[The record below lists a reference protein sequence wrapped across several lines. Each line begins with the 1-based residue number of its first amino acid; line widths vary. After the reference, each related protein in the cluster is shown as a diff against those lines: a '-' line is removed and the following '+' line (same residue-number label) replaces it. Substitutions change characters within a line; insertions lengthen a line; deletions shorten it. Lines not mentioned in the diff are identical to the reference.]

1 MEEKNRMT
9 EYLVLLK
16 LSPSK
21 ILDAIEDLRK
31 IPKDGI
37 QGVDTYYTMNIFGT
51 WDVGVW
57 FNATNTKIAMDCV
70 HKNLTAV
77 SGVTDSYILPM
88 FPSKNNGMVEYM
100 VLLKLSPKK
109 QLDAI
114 EDLRKIPKDGIQ
126 GVDTYYTM
134 NIFGTW
140 DVGVWFN
147 AENATIA
154 MDFVHNTLREVSGVV
169 DSYTLPMFPQY
180 HTVNKTEKKIDSKPE
195 KVHEDQKKIV
205 LEATH

>member
-1 MEEKNRMT
+1 MT

-37 QGVDTYYTMNIFGT
+37 PGIDTYYTMNIFGT

-57 FNATNTKIAMDCV
+57 FNAKNTKTAMNCV
-70 HKNLTAV
+70 HNDLKAV
-77 SGVTDSYILPM
+77 SGVADSYILPM
-88 FPSKNNGMVEYM
+88 FPPKTNGTVEYL

-126 GVDTYYTM
+126 DIDTYYTM
-134 NIFGTW
+134 NIFGSW

-147 AENATIA
+147 AENTKIA
-154 MDFVHNTLREVSGVV
+154 MDFVHSTVREVSGIV
-169 DSYTLPMFPQY
+169 DSYVLPMFPQY
-180 HTVNKTEKKIDSKPE
+180 RTGSKPE
-195 KVHEDQKKIV
+195 KVDKDQKKII

>member
-57 FNATNTKIAMDCV
+57 FNAES
-70 HKNLTAV
+70 TA
-77 SGVTDSYILPM
+77 
-88 FPSKNNGMVEYM
+88 
-100 VLLKLSPKK
+100 
-109 QLDAI
+109 
-114 EDLRKIPKDGIQ
+114 
-126 GVDTYYTM
+126 
-134 NIFGTW
+134 
-140 DVGVWFN
+140 
-147 AENATIA
+147 IA
-154 MDFVHNTLREVSGVV
+154 MDFVHNTLRGVSGVI
-169 DSYTLPMFPQY
+169 DSYVLPMFPQY
-180 HTVNKTEKKIDSKPE
+180 HTVSKTEKKIDSKVE
-195 KVHEDQKKIV
+195 KVDADQEKIILV
-205 LEATH
+205 AKH